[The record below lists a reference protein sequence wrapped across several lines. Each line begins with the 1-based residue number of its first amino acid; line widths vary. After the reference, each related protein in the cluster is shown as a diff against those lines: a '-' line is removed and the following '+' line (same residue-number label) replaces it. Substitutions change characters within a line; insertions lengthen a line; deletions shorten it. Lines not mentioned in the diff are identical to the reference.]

1 MTDTSYKKYSLE
13 QLDNWL
19 FDAINCDDITPHE
32 IYDVIV
38 KTLKDNVE
46 HHKKHMNKNLAL
58 LSLLKVSYPTDY
70 LEKYENTPFLV
81 TDVSAKDWEDFWNSS
96 DE

>member
-1 MTDTSYKKYSLE
+1 MTDSSYKKYSLE
-13 QLDNWL
+13 QLDTWL

-38 KTLKDNVE
+38 KTLRDNVE
-46 HHKKHMNKNLAL
+46 HHKKHMNKNIELLAL
-58 LSLLKVSYPTDY
+58 FKK
-70 LEKYENTPFLV
+70 KYENKPFLV

>member
-1 MTDTSYKKYSLE
+1 MTDASYKKYSLE
-13 QLDNWL
+13 QLDTWL

-46 HHKKHMNKNLAL
+46 HHKKHMNKNIEL
-58 LSLLKVSYPTDY
+58 LSLFKMK
-70 LEKYENTPFLV
+70 KYEKPPLSSCY
-81 TDVSAKDWEDFWNSS
+81 VSAKDWEDFWNSS